1 MDRPYLRHK
10 HLIQTDVS
18 SKWIL
23 VFRRTLTTNGGRV
36 GISTDMQDEYSFIHS
51 SLPLPALMQSYSL
64 LLQVVYHIKKN
75 KLINH
80 QTRIKAKW
88 TYIRDEMVGNA
99 EIYMRCAV
107 DLCNRA
113 IIVFFM
119 IGNVL
124 SDSAL
129 NPLMKGCSVDWFEI
143 TNSKIWIRTNDFCF
157 LILTYQLH
165 LKQHYT
171 YNNWWQGW
179 YQDSHARLVLQHAF
193 LLA

>member
-1 MDRPYLRHK
+1 MDRPHLRHK

-113 IIVFFM
+113 IIVFFY
-119 IGNVL
+119 
-124 SDSAL
+124 
-129 NPLMKGCSVDWFEI
+129 DWQCPFRFSFKSINEGLQC
-143 TNSKIWIRTNDFCF
+143 W
-157 LILTYQLH
+157 
-165 LKQHYT
+165 
-171 YNNWWQGW
+171 
-179 YQDSHARLVLQHAF
+179 LVWNH
-193 LLA
+193 